1 MSFIFRVKY
10 TRIKPLNLRHRRR
23 LGKSFMNNS
32 HIIFETD
39 RLLVRQYIFETDA
52 ENFFLLN
59 SDEEVMRY
67 IRATKSKEECDAFLK
82 QIIESYK
89 INPLIGRWAAEEKA
103 KEKFVGSFAIIP
115 IEGTEDIQLGYAF
128 LKDNWGKGF
137 ASELTKA
144 GLDYYFT
151 NTQADHIY
159 AIAELGNTASHKV
172 LFKNGFVHHGVKR
185 EGDKELTQFIYK
197 KPV

>member
-1 MSFIFRVKY
+1 MI
-10 TRIKPLNLRHRRR
+10 
-23 LGKSFMNNS
+23 NS

-39 RLLVRQYIFETDA
+39 RLLVRQYIFEADA
-52 ENFFLLN
+52 DNFFLLN

-67 IRATKSKEECDAFLK
+67 IRATKSKEDCDAFLR

-89 INPLIGRWAAEEKA
+89 INPLIGRWAAEEKD
-103 KEKFVGSFAIIP
+103 KEKFVGSFAIIS

-144 GLDYYFT
+144 ALDYYFK
-151 NTQADHIY
+151 NTKADHIY
-159 AIAELGNTASHKV
+159 ALAEQANIASHNV
-172 LFKNGFVHHGVKR
+172 LFKNGFVNHGVKR
-185 EGDKELTQFIYK
+185 EGDKELIQFIYK
-197 KPV
+197 KTV

>member
-1 MSFIFRVKY
+1 M
-10 TRIKPLNLRHRRR
+10 
-23 LGKSFMNNS
+23 NS
-32 HIIFETD
+32 HVIFKTD
-39 RLLVRQYIFETDA
+39 RLLVRQYVFETDA
-52 ENFFLLN
+52 DNFFLLN

-67 IRATKSKEECDAFLK
+67 IRATKSREECDVFLK

-103 KEKFVGSFAIIP
+103 KGNFVGSFAIIP

-144 GLDYYFT
+144 GLDYYFK
-151 NTQADHIY
+151 NTKADHIY
-159 AIAELGNTASHKV
+159 AIVEQANIASHNV
-172 LFKNGFVHHGVKR
+172 LFKNGFVDHGVKR
-185 EGDKELTQFIYK
+185 EGDKELKQFIYK